1 MDNVL
6 DFPKRPSTGSNEMS
20 NVRLCIASAQ
30 SRMGDPAFVDFS
42 FSEFSMEVL
51 DSVFSGA
58 GTEQPYAGQLIKWG
72 AFFAVE
78 TEHHVSTN
86 DLFEYEDIHLC
97 LSVPYFKER
106 YPDAFK
112 KPIDYA
118 ANVWLTL
125 TETRVSKI
133 AMDLIK
139 VHEEVKEP
147 SELESWLMA
156 IFTAYPEVLNANGDG
171 CSAVAS
177 TVAGAVLRTLHNRGF
192 KLFAHEF
199 KNDILRV
206 MFFHEEEQLVLH
218 LKMKY
223 CFFFH
228 DWVHFQGL
236 GVLKSFD

>member
-1 MDNVL
+1 MTNVV
-6 DFPKRPSTGSNEMS
+6 DFPKPSAAGSDKTS

-30 SRMGDPAFVDFS
+30 SRMDDTAFVDFP
-42 FSEFSMEVL
+42 FSKFSMEVI
-51 DSVFSGA
+51 DSVFAGV
-58 GTEQPYAGQLIKWG
+58 GTEQPYADQLIKWG

-97 LSVPYFKER
+97 LSVPYFKAR

-112 KPIDYA
+112 KPIDHA

-139 VHEEVKEP
+139 VHEEVKES

-156 IFTAYPEVLNANGDG
+156 IFTAYPEVLNIDGDG

-177 TVAGAVLRTLHNRGF
+177 TVVGAVVRTLHNRGF
-192 KLFAHEF
+192 KLGSHEF
-199 KNDILRV
+199 KSDILRV
-206 MFFHEEEQLVLH
+206 MYFHEEEQLVLH

-223 CFFFH
+223 CYFFH
-228 DWVHFQGL
+228 DWVHFQDL
-236 GVLKSFD
+236 GVLKAFD